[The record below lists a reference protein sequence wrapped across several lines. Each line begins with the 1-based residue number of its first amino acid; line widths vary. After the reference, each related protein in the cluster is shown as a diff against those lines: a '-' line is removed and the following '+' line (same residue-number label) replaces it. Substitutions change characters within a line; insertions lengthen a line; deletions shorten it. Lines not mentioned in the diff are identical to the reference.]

1 MSRRRKVGITVGV
14 LLAITCMAVVAWRIW
29 YVNQKYPQETI
40 VVIAYGESGRLQQEI
55 EMKVLGCEW
64 IPFEEEERIETQTDG
79 YNYIVTI
86 RLENVGQ
93 EAQEADLTRLYIGL
107 DGYSNGI
114 DMEKYLVRNE
124 AVGTLHPLLESG
136 ETLEVDLVYQI
147 HDSQWK
153 KKDWKHVTEKI
164 FYVQRMDY
172 PYLYKWSCQEYTS
185 L

>member
-1 MSRRRKVGITVGV
+1 M
-14 LLAITCMAVVAWRIW
+14 
-29 YVNQKYPQETI
+29 
-40 VVIAYGESGRLQQEI
+40 
-55 EMKVLGCEW
+55 
-64 IPFEEEERIETQTDG
+64 
-79 YNYIVTI
+79 TI
-86 RLENVGQ
+86 RLENVG
-93 EAQEADLTRLYIGL
+93 QEADLTRLYIGL

-136 ETLEVDLVYQI
+136 ETLEVDLVYLI

-153 KKDWKHVTEKI
+153 KKDWKHVTDNP

-172 PYLYKWSCQEYTS
+172 PYLYKWNCQEYTS